1 MGPFMAI
8 RRQSL
13 INLSLIPGA
22 LASGLLVS
30 VALLA
35 FGALWLFSPETSW
48 SEIFSDRYLW
58 HVIGFT
64 FWQAFLSA
72 LFSVLPA
79 ILLARALYRR
89 RFPGRTLFLRLCA
102 MTLVLPVL
110 VAVFG
115 ILSVYGKTGWLS
127 SLFQLVDI
135 EYQFTPYGLKGI
147 LLAHIFFNMPL
158 ATRMLLQSLE
168 SISIEQR
175 QIAAQL
181 GLNEWQQFRIL
192 EWPYL
197 HRQMLPTAALIFMLC
212 FASFATVLA
221 LGGGPAATTIE
232 LAIYQAL
239 NYDFD
244 PGRAAILALI
254 QLFFCVGLMFLSQKI
269 NSLFSIGH
277 SQHNHWYDPA
287 DNIFRRVRDALVI
300 TAAILLLL
308 PPLLAIIA
316 DGVNGR
322 LLDVLNQSALWQAA
336 STSLFIALCAGLL
349 CVLLT
354 MMLLWSSREL
364 RLRHAIKL
372 GQAMELSGLVILAM
386 PGIVLATGFFILFNE
401 TIGIPESP
409 YALIILTNALLAIP
423 YALKVL
429 ENPMRDLAERY
440 NPLCQSLAIGGFN
453 RLRIIELKALKKPLA
468 QALAFAC
475 VISIGDFGV
484 VALFGNEDFRT
495 LPYYLYQQIGAY
507 RTNDGAVTA
516 MLLLLLCFT
525 LFSLLER
532 ISGKDYDKVK

>member
-1 MGPFMAI
+1 MGSFMAK
-8 RRQSL
+8 RCQPL
-13 INLSLIPGA
+13 INLSLLPGA
-22 LASGLLVS
+22 LASGLLLS

-35 FGALWLFSPETSW
+35 FGALWFFSPPISI
-48 SEIFSDRYLW
+48 SEIFNDSYLW

-64 FWQAFLSA
+64 FWQALLSA
-72 LFSVLPA
+72 LFSVIPA
-79 ILLARALYRR
+79 IFLARALYRR
-89 RFPGRTLFLRLCA
+89 HFPGRTLFLRLCA

-115 ILSVYGKTGWLS
+115 ILSIYGKTGWLAQ
-127 SLFQLVDI
+127 LFELLGI
-135 EYQFTPYGLKGI
+135 EYSFTPYGLKGI
-147 LLAHIFFNMPL
+147 LLAHVFFNMPL

-168 SISIEQR
+168 NIAIEQR
-175 QIAAQL
+175 QSAAQL
-181 GLNEWQQFRIL
+181 GFNEWQQFRIL
-192 EWPYL
+192 EWPYIR
-197 HRQMLPTAALIFMLC
+197 RQMLPTAALIFMLC

-221 LGGGPAATTIE
+221 LGGGPSATTIE

-239 NYDFD
+239 SYDFD
-244 PGRAAILALI
+244 PARAAILALI
-254 QLFFCVGLMFLSQKI
+254 QLFFCIGLMFLSQKI
-269 NSLFSIGH
+269 NGLFSVGQ
-277 SQHNHWYDPA
+277 SQHNQWFDPA
-287 DNIFRRVRDALVI
+287 DTLFRQLRDAI
-300 TAAILLLL
+300 FIIAAVLLLI

-316 DGVNGR
+316 DGLNGR
-322 LLDVLNQSALWQAA
+322 LVEVLSQSALWQAA
-336 STSLFIALCAGLL
+336 YSSIFIAIFAGAL

-364 RLRHAIKL
+364 RLRNAVKL
-372 GQAMELSGLVILAM
+372 GQAIELSGLVILAM

-409 YALIILTNALLAIP
+409 YALVIMTNALLAIP

-440 NPLCQSLAIGGFN
+440 NPLCHSLAINGFN
-453 RLRIIELKALKKPLA
+453 RLWIIELKALKKPIA

-484 VALFGNEDFRT
+484 VALFGNADFRT

-516 MLLLLLCFT
+516 MVLLLICFG

-532 ISGKDYDKVK
+532 ISGKHHD

>member
-1 MGPFMAI
+1 MAS

-13 INLSLIPGA
+13 MNQSLLPGA
-22 LASGLLVS
+22 LASGLLIT
-30 VALLA
+30 VALLSL
-35 FGALWLFSPETSW
+35 GALWFFAPEVSIN
-48 SEIFSDRYLW
+48 EIISDSYLW

-72 LFSVLPA
+72 VLSVTPA
-79 ILLARALYRR
+79 IFLARALYRR
-89 RFPGRTLFLRLCA
+89 RFVGRTLFLRLCA

-115 ILSVYGKTGWLS
+115 ILSVYGQTGWLGKLAQ
-127 SLFQLVDI
+127 LFGI
-135 EYQFTPYGLKGI
+135 NYQFSPYGLKGI

-168 SISIEQR
+168 NIAIEQR

-181 GLNEWQQFRIL
+181 RFNEWRQFTIL

-197 HRQMLPTAALIFMLC
+197 RRQILPTAALIFMLC

-244 PGRAAILALI
+244 LGRAAILALI
-254 QLFFCVGLMFLSQKI
+254 QLFFCVGLMFICQKI
-269 NSLFSIGH
+269 NGLFSVGF
-277 SQHNHWYDPA
+277 SQQAQWVDPT
-287 DNIFRRVRDALVI
+287 DNWFRRIRDALFI
-300 TAAILLLL
+300 IAAMLLLL
-308 PPLLAIIA
+308 PPLLAVIL
-316 DGVNGR
+316 DGLNGQ
-322 LLDVLNQSALWQAA
+322 LWSVLQQSALWQAT
-336 STSLFIALCAGLL
+336 STSLFIALCAGFV
-349 CVLLT
+349 CVILT
-354 MMLLWSSREL
+354 LMLLWSSREL
-364 RLRHAIKL
+364 RLRQALRL
-372 GQAMELSGLVILAM
+372 GQAIELSGLIILAM
-386 PGIVLATGFFILFNE
+386 PGIVLATGFFIFFNE
-401 TIGIPESP
+401 TIGLPETP
-409 YALIILTNALLAIP
+409 YPLVIMTNALLAIP

-429 ENPMRDLAERY
+429 ENPMRDMAERY
-440 NPLCQSLAIGGFN
+440 NPLCQSLGLSGIN
-453 RLRIIELKALKKPLA
+453 RFKIIELKALRKTIA

-484 VALFGNEDFRT
+484 VALFGNENFLT

-516 MLLLLLCFT
+516 MLLLLLCFC

-532 ISGKDYDKVK
+532 ISGKHYD